1 MEQPTTTYD
10 LPPESAVD
18 AKNFIMGS
26 YFTKNAHIQRHTR
39 DVACVS
45 DTGGGRPPSPYQNVP
60 QFSYTNAFPLGGG
73 GGGFYEKLVCF
84 IGGEKMMGRLRK
96 LKGKKKK
103 KILGSCYGF

>member
-45 DTGGGRPPSPYQNVP
+45 DTGGPPP
-60 QFSYTNAFPLGGG
+60 FPLPKRASILLHERIPPWG

-96 LKGKKKK
+96 LKGKKKNF
-103 KILGSCYGF
+103 LGSCYGF